1 MLAFAS
7 IKSHEA
13 NFSLS
18 SALTRQSYKGEEK
31 RKKEKKKRKK
41 QKEKKNKR
49 KKKRKK
55 EEEKKETKLSL
66 TSVYTEWAPSLSQN
80 E

>member
-41 QKEKKNKR
+41 EKEKKKE
-49 KKKRKK
+49 KKRKK